1 MLLDLPSSFKDLD
14 VLTTSCVYGGMLD
27 GHWLC
32 PRFKM
37 VSFYGYPR
45 IQHAYHL
52 ILLFTTPNIFCLCY
66 RSLPSKNI
74 FFTAAGYFFIIIYLV
89 G

>member
-1 MLLDLPSSFKDLD
+1 MWTKHCNRYTANLIEFFFCGSIGIIMLILLNLSNSFKDLD
-14 VLTTSCVYGGMLD
+14 VLTTSCVFGGMLELD

-45 IQHAYHL
+45 IQHFYHV
-52 ILLFTTPNIFCLCY
+52 I
-66 RSLPSKNI
+66 LPS
-74 FFTAAGYFFIIIYLV
+74 
-89 G
+89 

>member
-1 MLLDLPSSFKDLD
+1 MLLDLSTSFKDLD
-14 VLTTSCVYGGMLD
+14 VLTTRSSVFGDMLD
-27 GHWLC
+27 GHRLC

-52 ILLFTTPNIFCLCY
+52 ILLLTATMFGNAVAAAF
-66 RSLPSKNI
+66 SKI
-74 FFTAAGYFFIIIYLV
+74 
-89 G
+89 